1 MSGRRR
7 EPERQHFQ
15 QAVETAVTSR
25 RRREQTAAAR
35 DAKRE
40 RKAAE
45 RMKPRE
51 ALDRI
56 AELAGVEVVIED
68 DWAEVDVS
76 RGGTLLY
83 VHKDWEQSDSDHLK
97 VTFEGGSEAMAWPE
111 DDWPDYLGDVGDE
124 LDVKP
129 AEALALLERFLEHA
143 ERLGFTS

>member
-7 EPERQHFQ
+7 EPERQRFQ

-76 RGGTLLY
+76 RGGTLLLLSRA
-83 VHKDWEQSDSDHLK
+83 DEP
-97 VTFEGGSEAMAWPE
+97 TA
-111 DDWPDYLGDVGDE
+111 DE
-124 LDVKP
+124 LASAG
-129 AEALALLERFLEHA
+129 AEP
-143 ERLGFTS
+143 GV

>member
-1 MSGRRR
+1 
-7 EPERQHFQ
+7 
-15 QAVETAVTSR
+15 
-25 RRREQTAAAR
+25 
-35 DAKRE
+35 
-40 RKAAE
+40 
-45 RMKPRE
+45 MKPRE

-68 DWAEVDVS
+68 DWAEVVIEDDWAEVDGS

-97 VTFEGGSEAMAWPE
+97 VTFEGGSEDMAWPE